1 MVWDSCGC
9 VDALPEATAACNH
22 AKQKHLPC
30 TASLSPLHIQPPNKK
45 YRYTRLTRVALYHVQ
60 HQLHHIS
67 RHPRR
72 CQQAP
77 WVRLAPPVGQQR
89 TQVQEG
95 LAIHEQLRND
105 TPQGEDVL
113 QQQCSAAGSGL
124 SALCPMQSPQG
135 AWTVEPALRLRLH
148 HIGFCDCHGALLL
161 LVGPPHVTKCRQ
173 TGTI

>member
-89 TQVQEG
+89 AQVQEG

-113 QQQCSAAGSGL
+113 QQQCSSAGSPNVPCVCSSYRVLGQWD
-124 SALCPMQSPQG
+124 AP
-135 AWTVEPALRLRLH
+135 WRLLLH
-148 HIGFCDCHGALLL
+148 HIEFCDCPWSSAAA
-161 LVGPPHVTKCRQ
+161 CRATSRQ
-173 TGTI
+173 